1 MELNPL
7 CAKKQ
12 KTFPVKSWK
21 NCPIVN
27 FKVIPL
33 RKEKIFPRKLMFIF
47 GRPSFNRAR
56 FLFRMCGFLVCL
68 CALYF
73 AENIMLS

>member
-7 CAKKQ
+7 CAK

-33 RKEKIFPRKLMFIF
+33 RKEKNFLPRKLIIIF

-56 FLFRMCGFLVCL
+56 FLFRICVDFLYVCVL
-68 CALYF
+68 CT
-73 AENIMLS
+73 MLKILC